1 MDPLSITMVARA
13 AERLLDVL
21 AGVLAVYFGYRLFAL
36 LPPTQTDSNGRFEL
50 PGVKIVFARVGPG
63 LLFAGLGVAIVA
75 ISLSRPITIDEAGV
89 RKTTYAITPR
99 HDSAELGRLLMELG
113 CIGEAVAS
121 PAAGYPRPAGATL
134 DSARAAL
141 LLANWRAEWGDPEA
155 FRRWVGN
162 PDAPDVNPSVK
173 ALYFLRREQCSP

>member
-1 MDPLSITMVARA
+1 MDPVSVTMVARA

-21 AGVLAVYFGYRLFAL
+21 AGVLAIYFGYKLFAL

-75 ISLSRPITIDEAGV
+75 ISLSRPISVEGPSV
-89 RKTTYAITPR
+89 RVAYSVTQHR
-99 HDSAELGRLLMELG
+99 SSAELADQLMELG
-113 CIGEAVAS
+113 CMGEAVAS
-121 PAAGYPRPAGATL
+121 PSARYPRPAGPTL

-141 LLANWRAEWGDPEA
+141 LLANWQAEWGDPEA
-155 FRRWVGN
+155 FRRWVRN
-162 PDAPDVNPSVK
+162 PDSGEVNASVK
-173 ALYFLRREQCSP
+173 ALYFIRREKCFQ

>member
-1 MDPLSITMVARA
+1 MDPLSFTMVARA

-21 AGVLAVYFGYRLFAL
+21 AGVLAIYFGYRLFAL

-75 ISLSRPITIDEAGV
+75 ISLSHPISVEGPSGRVA
-89 RKTTYAITPR
+89 YSITQR
-99 HDSAELGRLLMELG
+99 RSSAELAEQMMELS
-113 CIGEAVAS
+113 CLGEVAAS
-121 PAAGYPRPAGATL
+121 PSARYPRPVGPTL

-141 LLANWRAEWGDPEA
+141 LLANWHAEWGDVEA
-155 FRRWVGN
+155 FRRWIRD
-162 PDAPDVNPSVK
+162 PDSGELNANVK
-173 ALYFLRREQCSP
+173 ALYFMRREKCFQ